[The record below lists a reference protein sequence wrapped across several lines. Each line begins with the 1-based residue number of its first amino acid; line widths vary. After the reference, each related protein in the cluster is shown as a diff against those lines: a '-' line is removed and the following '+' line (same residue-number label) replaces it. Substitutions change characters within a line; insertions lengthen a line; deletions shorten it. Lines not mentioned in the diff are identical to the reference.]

1 MLDNGFGISS
11 TFFMIQLGNDTTYL
25 DSIDG
30 FYPFAEVVD
39 GFDSLASA
47 TSTELEISDE
57 E

>member
-1 MLDNGFGISS
+1 
-11 TFFMIQLGNDTTYL
+11 MIQLGNDTTYL